1 MYGSE
6 LAMHNATL
14 FTQSHHNNPPVFNSV
29 ERRFHL
35 QLDENFKEGPLKDVR
50 KNSNRVFLCL
60 AYRYF
65 CMSNQFFDTS
75 IPEDIAYISQ
85 QLGIANP
92 PEWNSYQADSKKRHK
107 RIILDYMGVK
117 PFTDSDAQKL
127 ITEKLQH
134 LAKCQLPFKQ
144 AFKTLVVF
152 LREKHIEIPD
162 FRTLDTKIRNT
173 YKAVVDD
180 RIILVEEHLDTDAK
194 TSLDTLLDKSPDAVH
209 AQYQLTLLKT
219 FSQKLRPREIA
230 GNVESFK
237 KLHTLFGLITPAL
250 KALQLPTDA
259 IKYYA
264 KKVVKSQVFQIER
277 RADADRYLHL
287 VCFIA
292 DRYYTL
298 QDILADTLRQSVTT
312 AYNAAEK
319 QAREHFYKARQTQ
332 HTHAQNL
339 VTCTTDLYKAVQQ
352 IETILNDDTLTAE
365 QKVAK
370 VSDAVLRTK
379 PKRDKTEQSI
389 ADVTSDLD
397 KLSGDA
403 LLYHFLEEGARK
415 LQLRCNALVTCL
427 QFSDDSVDK
436 SLLSVIQRFQDNDG
450 KVDATFPVDFLSVKD
465 RRHIDTKLTF
475 RSPLYKVVLFKY
487 ITEAIFGDGLSLPY
501 SYEHRAFDDYLIPQ
515 QVLDEN
521 FISLLTQTD
530 ALHLKDKDKVINQ
543 IVARLDTDYQ
553 QTNEHVMMEA
563 NDFVKGDGLGGF
575 RLAHSKMNTQ
585 QIEEIAQA
593 DIDLFPQTL
602 RVTLPEV
609 LHTVHTCTGCLN
621 ELQPHSQLYNKKRP
635 ENRELVAGLIGK
647 GLHFSEHEFAKI
659 MRQTNKSTVAT
670 VQKNFLSNE
679 NCILASN
686 VIMHFVDKMPLADLF
701 LVNSDPITSSDGVK
715 YTNSKGS
722 LNARNSFRY
731 GGKEEVVNAYLA
743 NDCRSLFTHAD
754 VIGGAEREAP
764 YTIDC
769 VLNQAVVKSKMHVT
783 DTHGYT
789 NMIFGATDLL
799 SITYAPR
806 IKNIHRLQR
815 YAPKGKKKSYSHKG
829 YPILPNKNINLDH
842 INAGWNELVRMVVS
856 IKLGYTSA
864 SQLFKRLNSY
874 TSDRNPLKKALT
886 AYGQITKTSYI
897 LEYIDNLELRQIIH
911 KQLNKGESGNR
922 LDRALAIGSSG
933 LDYVE
938 KDEQIEVENCK
949 RVIKNAIICWNYM
962 YLSQRLMNT
971 ENAAERRALIEK
983 IKASSANAWDHVV
996 IHGEIDFSDSHLADS
1011 QHFAFERMHDL
1022 DILLFD

>member
-1 MYGSE
+1 
-6 LAMHNATL
+6 MHNATL
-14 FTQSHHNNPPVFNSV
+14 FTQAHHDSPPVFNSV
-29 ERRFHL
+29 DRRFHL
-35 QLDENFKEGPLKDVR
+35 HLNENFKQGPLKDVR

-65 CMSNQFFDTS
+65 CMSNQFFD
-75 IPEDIAYISQ
+75 IPITEDIACIAQ
-85 QLGIANP
+85 QLGIAKP
-92 PEWNSYQADSKKRHK
+92 PAWNSYQADTKKRHK

-117 PFTDSDAQKL
+117 SFTDAHAQTL
-127 ITEKLQH
+127 VTEKLQH

-144 AFKTLVVF
+144 AFKTLVKF

-162 FRTLDTKIRNT
+162 FQTLDIKIRQS
-173 YKAVVDD
+173 YKKVVDG
-180 RIILVEEHLDTDAK
+180 RITLVDKHLHTNVKAE
-194 TSLDTLLDKSPDAVH
+194 LDNLLNKSPDAVH
-209 AQYQLTLLKT
+209 ARYQLTLLKT

-237 KLHTLFGLITPAL
+237 ILHKLFGLITPAL

-264 KKVVKSQVFQIER
+264 KTVVQSQIFQIER

-292 DRYYTL
+292 DRYFTL
-298 QDILADTLRQSVTT
+298 QDILAETLRQSVTT

-332 HTHAQNL
+332 HAHAQNL
-339 VTCTTDLYKAVQQ
+339 VACTASLHKAVQQ
-352 IETILNDDTLTAE
+352 IEAILNDASLDAE
-365 QKVAK
+365 QKVIK
-370 VSDAVLRTK
+370 VSEAVLKTK
-379 PKRDKTEQSI
+379 PKRDKTVQSI

-397 KLSGDA
+397 KLSGDS
-403 LLYHFLEEGARK
+403 LLYHFLEEGSRK

-436 SLLSVIQRFQDNDG
+436 SLLNVIQHFQDNDG
-450 KVDATFPVDFLSVKD
+450 KVDATFSVDFLSGKD
-465 RRHIDTKLTF
+465 RRHIDTKETF
-475 RSPLYKVVLFKY
+475 RSQLYKVVLFKY
-487 ITEAIFGDGLSLPY
+487 ITDAIFGDGLSLPY

-515 QVLDEN
+515 HVLDEN
-521 FISLLTQTD
+521 FIPLLIQAD
-530 ALHLKDKDKVINQ
+530 ALHLKDKDKVING
-543 IVARLDTDYQ
+543 IVAKLDTDYQ

-563 NDFVKGDGLGGF
+563 NDFVKSDGLGGF

-593 DIDLFPQTL
+593 DIELFPQTL

-609 LHTVHTCTGCLN
+609 LNTVHTCTGFLN
-621 ELQPHSQLYNKKRP
+621 ELQPHAQLYNKKRP

-647 GLHFSEHEFAKI
+647 GLHFSEHKFAKV

-670 VQKNFLSNE
+670 VQKNFLSTE
-679 NCILASN
+679 NCILGSN
-686 VIMHFVDKMPLADLF
+686 AIMQFVDKMPLADLF
-701 LVNSDPITSSDGVK
+701 LVNGDPVTSSDGVK

-743 NDCRSLFTHAD
+743 NDCRSLFTHAN

-764 YTIDC
+764 YMIDC

-789 NMIFGATDLL
+789 EMVFGATDLL
-799 SITYAPR
+799 GIAFAPR

-815 YAPKGKKKSYSHKG
+815 YASKGKKKSYSHKG
-829 YPILPNKNINLDH
+829 YPILPDKNINLDQ
-842 INAGWNELVRMVVS
+842 IDVGWNELVRMVVS
-856 IKLGYTSA
+856 IKLGYTTA

-874 TSDRNPLKKALT
+874 TNDRNPLKKALT
-886 AYGQITKTSYI
+886 AYGQIIKTSYI
-897 LEYIDNLELRQIIH
+897 LEYIDNLELRQVIH

-938 KDEQIEVENCK
+938 KEEQVAVENCK
-949 RVIKNAIICWNYM
+949 RVIKNAIVCWNYM

-971 ENAAERRALIEK
+971 DSASERRALIEK

-1011 QHFAFERMHDL
+1011 QHFTFERMHDL